1 MKSYLCWER
10 IIMGKVI
17 YIVMVMNNSNGV
29 FVDYEMEVLMMLLV
43 FEVVVEVVKDLVNI
57 VCFYDI
63 ENEYDV
69 CGW

>member
-1 MKSYLCWER
+1 
-10 IIMGKVI
+10 MGKVI